1 MSKFWAVTSPQID
14 LEFDR
19 HHAQICVVIQ
29 RTGRYAQAMVGMNG
43 FHVRY
48 SIFTDGWVIALSL
61 CISSFGPSQLSCEAA
76 TKVS

>member
-19 HHAQICVVIQ
+19 HHAQICGDSED
-29 RTGRYAQAMVGMNG
+29 GRYAQAMVGMNG